1 MARAST
7 DDATARAC
15 ASCRLVEVVVVDGE
29 DDEGVDDD
37 AWTMPM
43 GEGVDDL
50 NARDALEAS
59 TSRGRE
65 EEDGAVDT
73 GDACVSSGGDARRRS
88 RRRRPWW
95 ALGVETAASVEAA
108 TRRAATTT
116 SVVDIVPRE
125 DGGETRARIARA
137 HEASLMRFVEDVQ
150 FEERMTA
157 EARARKRTRTP
168 ASTFRVDASAATA
181 RFRRVTTRGF
191 GITKRV
197 LAKRAREMFG
207 VSARVV
213 GELQKEEL
221 RRDAFAAT
229 RRGAIFTKRAIQGI
243 KVQVPPLVGFRF
255 DERHVAA
262 LWARFARAVSKRF
275 EFVVKMRRERLAR
288 NKQREEQAKAKAEAE
303 SKRAEKERAEAPPQD
318 IYMRDLIGIFDKV
331 SDDRV
336 AVEPEEFAELLSP
349 QSIATTVDAD
359 GALRILAAEP
369 SLSTPQTVEISVPGV
384 DVTFG
389 DQSVDNYSLSR
400 FLGEADSDGA
410 TFESPRREDSSA
422 QSPSVHD
429 ISMSPDPQ
437 AKAFVRRI
445 EDDLEQLA
453 QSDVEEHVSMRIL
466 SGEDKRLASG
476 ALRGW
481 LDVCE
486 KRRTGEYSDDADVA
500 EDETALLALFDASLA
515 SKVELAKRV
524 FALDGDSDEFD
535 ELLEEAAAR
544 SAVDI
549 TAAHSETSEVKEG
562 SFEEPVNAVDAEI
575 SASERPVDGVVH
587 EHAVDEFD
595 DEEVPIAMNEQ
606 AVNDDVDAPVDT
618 VTSEQPMNEASEPS
632 QIVTSEAHVS
642 VDEHPGESTMV
653 EDDGSD
659 IFEGDSATTEE
670 MLEELIEDSGV
681 QIYPPIRVDA
691 IDRYADE
698 LRSLSEQ
705 LALMKSEQ
713 LAMSQLAER
722 RETELRNSISL
733 VRGQAEIDK
742 IDNGPSGIMLAQKEE
757 LNELKEELNRL
768 KSEQDSVLRMVDEK
782 NSVFRQS
789 LVAEQK
795 EQSATVPSSDKA
807 AQSKEIKELKQWI
820 VQLKSE
826 QEKLTEESERRER
839 ELRTSFAAEKDDLE
853 KKLREALTI
862 ERMQLEEEFAKSLM
876 IERGGLEEQ
885 LHKGDEYLDSEIQRL
900 QEELVRVKA
909 EQVNALVASSQSPQ
923 ASNQPLM
930 SQSTPGTPLFTLD
943 TEADVSMEWD
953 VYQLREELD
962 AVKAESAS
970 ILQLA
975 DARGEELRRSLSLD
989 KASVESAIRREV
1001 ARALGQ
1007 IEVQSV
1013 NASHDVAQRASRAQK
1028 LLDDASSLV
1037 KDNTSRAQDMLDKAK
1052 SFAQKTVERLK
1063 ERERE
1068 LNTLTSAQIDVSPLK
1083 PALSPGGPKA
1093 TFSALER
1100 ARQRRRL
1107 LHGVTDT
1114 FSLSEIINQ
1123 AQTLATEMEFRM
1135 NK

>member
-29 DDEGVDDD
+29 DDERVDDD
-37 AWTMPM
+37 AWTVPM
-43 GEGVDDL
+43 GAGVDDL

-59 TSRGRE
+59 TSRQRE
-65 EEDGAVDT
+65 EEDGAVDE
-73 GDACVSSGGDARRRS
+73 GGVGVSSGGDARRRS

-116 SVVDIVPRE
+116 SVVDIVPTE
-125 DGGETRARIARA
+125 DGGKTRARIARA

-150 FEERMTA
+150 LEERMTA
-157 EARARKRTRTP
+157 EARAPKRTRTP
-168 ASTFRVDASAATA
+168 ARTFRVDASAATA

-255 DERHVAA
+255 DERHVTA
-262 LWARFARAVSKRF
+262 LWARFARVVSKRV
-275 EFVVKMRRERLAR
+275 EFVAKMRRERLAR
-288 NKQREEQAKAKAEAE
+288 NKQREEEAKAKAEAS

-336 AVEPEEFAELLSP
+336 AVEPEAFAELLSP
-349 QSIATTVDAD
+349 QSIATNVDAD
-359 GALRILAAEP
+359 GVLRILAAEP

-384 DVTFG
+384 DITF
-389 DQSVDNYSLSR
+389 DHQSVDNYSLSR
-400 FLGEADSDGA
+400 FLAVADSDDA

-422 QSPSVHD
+422 QSHSVHD

-453 QSDVEEHVSMRIL
+453 QSDVEELISMRIL
-466 SGEDKRLASG
+466 SREDKRLASG

-486 KRRTGEYSDDADVA
+486 KHRAGEYNDDADVA
-500 EDETALLALFDASLA
+500 EDEAALMALFDASLA

-535 ELLEEAAAR
+535 DLLEEAAAR

-549 TAAHSETSEVKEG
+549 TAAHSEASEAKEG
-562 SFEEPVNAVDAEI
+562 SFEEPAEAVDTANR
-575 SASERPVDGVVH
+575 ASERPVDAVVN
-587 EHAVDEFD
+587 EHPVVEFD
-595 DEEVPIAMNEQ
+595 EVVPIAMNEQ
-606 AVNDDVDAPVDT
+606 AVNDDVDAPVDI
-618 VTSEQPMNEASEPS
+618 VTSEQPMSEDSEMS
-632 QIVTSEAHVS
+632 QIVTSEAHVRVS
-642 VDEHPGESTMV
+642 EHPGESTMI

-659 IFEGDSATTEE
+659 LFQGSVTSEE
-670 MLEELIEDSGV
+670 MLEELIEDSDV
-681 QIYPPIRVDA
+681 EIYPPIPVDVL
-691 IDRYADE
+691 DRYADE
-698 LRSLSEQ
+698 VRSLSEQ

-713 LAMSQLAER
+713 RAMSQLAER
-722 RETELRNSISL
+722 REMELRNSISL
-733 VRGQAEIDK
+733 ARGQAEIDK
-742 IDNGPSGIMLAQKEE
+742 IDNEPSEIMQAQKEE

-768 KSEQDSVLRMVDEK
+768 KSTQDSVLRMVDEK

-789 LVAEQK
+789 LVAERK
-795 EQSATVPSSDKA
+795 EQSATVPSSEEA
-807 AQSKEIKELKQWI
+807 TQSKEIEELKQLI

-853 KKLREALTI
+853 KKLRESLTV

-923 ASNQPLM
+923 ASNQPLV
-930 SQSTPGTPLFTLD
+930 SQSTPGTPLFTID
-943 TEADVSMEWD
+943 AETDVSMEWD

-962 AVKAESAS
+962 AVKAASAS

-1068 LNTLTSAQIDVSPLK
+1068 LNALTSAQIDVSPLK

-1093 TFSALER
+1093 TISALER

>member
-29 DDEGVDDD
+29 DDERVDDD
-37 AWTMPM
+37 AWTVPM
-43 GEGVDDL
+43 GAGVDDL

-59 TSRGRE
+59 TSRQRE
-65 EEDGAVDT
+65 EEDGAVDE
-73 GDACVSSGGDARRRS
+73 GGVGVSSGGDARRRS

-116 SVVDIVPRE
+116 SVVDIVPTE
-125 DGGETRARIARA
+125 DGGKTRARIARA

-157 EARARKRTRTP
+157 EARAPKRTRTP
-168 ASTFRVDASAATA
+168 ARTFRVDASAATA

-255 DERHVAA
+255 DERHVTA
-262 LWARFARAVSKRF
+262 LWARFARAVSKRV
-275 EFVVKMRRERLAR
+275 EFVAKMRRERLAR
-288 NKQREEQAKAKAEAE
+288 NKQREEEAKAKAEAS

-336 AVEPEEFAELLSP
+336 AVEPGAFAELLSP
-349 QSIATTVDAD
+349 QSIATNVDAD
-359 GALRILAAEP
+359 GVLRILAAEP

-384 DVTFG
+384 DITF
-389 DQSVDNYSLSR
+389 DHQSVDNYSLSR
-400 FLGEADSDGA
+400 FLAVADSDDA

-422 QSPSVHD
+422 QSHSVHD

-453 QSDVEEHVSMRIL
+453 QSDLEEHISMRIL
-466 SGEDKRLASG
+466 SREDKRLASG

-486 KRRTGEYSDDADVA
+486 KHRAGEYNDDADVA
-500 EDETALLALFDASLA
+500 EDEAALMALFDASLA

-535 ELLEEAAAR
+535 DLLEEAAAR

-549 TAAHSETSEVKEG
+549 TAAHSEASEAKEG
-562 SFEEPVNAVDAEI
+562 SFEEPAEAVDTANR
-575 SASERPVDGVVH
+575 ASERPVDAVVN
-587 EHAVDEFD
+587 EHPVVEFD
-595 DEEVPIAMNEQ
+595 EVVPIAMNEQ
-606 AVNDDVDAPVDT
+606 AVNDDVDAPVDI
-618 VTSEQPMNEASEPS
+618 VTSEQPMSEDSEMS
-632 QIVTSEAHVS
+632 QIVTSEAHVRVS
-642 VDEHPGESTMV
+642 EHPGESTMI

-659 IFEGDSATTEE
+659 LFQGSVTSEE

-681 QIYPPIRVDA
+681 EIYPPIPVDVL
-691 IDRYADE
+691 DRYADE
-698 LRSLSEQ
+698 VRSLSEQ

-713 LAMSQLAER
+713 RAMSQLAER
-722 RETELRNSISL
+722 REMELRNSISL
-733 VRGQAEIDK
+733 ARGQAEIDK
-742 IDNGPSGIMLAQKEE
+742 IDNEPSEIMQAQKEE

-768 KSEQDSVLRMVDEK
+768 KSTQDSVLRMVDEK

-789 LVAEQK
+789 LVAERK
-795 EQSATVPSSDKA
+795 EQSATVPSSEEA
-807 AQSKEIKELKQWI
+807 TQSKEIEELKQLI

-853 KKLREALTI
+853 KKLRESLTV

-923 ASNQPLM
+923 ASNQPLV
-930 SQSTPGTPLFTLD
+930 SQSTPGTPLFTID
-943 TEADVSMEWD
+943 AETDVSMEWD

-962 AVKAESAS
+962 AVKAASAS

-1068 LNTLTSAQIDVSPLK
+1068 LNALTSAQIDVSPLK

-1093 TFSALER
+1093 TISALER

>member
-29 DDEGVDDD
+29 DDERVDDD
-37 AWTMPM
+37 AWTVPM
-43 GEGVDDL
+43 GDGVDDL

-59 TSRGRE
+59 TSRQRE
-65 EEDGAVDT
+65 EEDGVVDE
-73 GDACVSSGGDARRRS
+73 GGVDVSSGGDARRRS

-116 SVVDIVPRE
+116 SVVDIVPTE
-125 DGGETRARIARA
+125 DGGKTRARIARA

-157 EARARKRTRTP
+157 EARAPKRTRTP
-168 ASTFRVDASAATA
+168 ARTFRVDASAATA

-255 DERHVAA
+255 DERHVTA
-262 LWARFARAVSKRF
+262 LWARFARAVSKRV
-275 EFVVKMRRERLAR
+275 EFVAKMRQERLAR
-288 NKQREEQAKAKAEAE
+288 NKQREEEAKAKAEAS

-336 AVEPEEFAELLSP
+336 AVEPEAFAELLSP
-349 QSIATTVDAD
+349 QSIATNVDAD

-384 DVTFG
+384 DITF
-389 DQSVDNYSLSR
+389 DHQSVDNYSLSR
-400 FLGEADSDGA
+400 FLAVADSDDA

-422 QSPSVHD
+422 QSHSVHD

-453 QSDVEEHVSMRIL
+453 QSDVEEHISMRIL
-466 SGEDKRLASG
+466 SREDKRLASG

-486 KRRTGEYSDDADVA
+486 KHRAGEYNDDADVA
-500 EDETALLALFDASLA
+500 EDEAALMALFDASLA

-535 ELLEEAAAR
+535 DLLEEAAAR

-549 TAAHSETSEVKEG
+549 TAAHSEASEAKEG
-562 SFEEPVNAVDAEI
+562 SFEEPVEAVDTANR
-575 SASERPVDGVVH
+575 ASERPVDAVVN
-587 EHAVDEFD
+587 EHPVVEFD
-595 DEEVPIAMNEQ
+595 EVVPIAMNEQ
-606 AVNDDVDAPVDT
+606 AVNDDVDAPVDI
-618 VTSEQPMNEASEPS
+618 VTSEQPMSEDSELS
-632 QIVTSEAHVS
+632 QIVTSEAHVRLS
-642 VDEHPGESTMV
+642 EHSGESTMI
-653 EDDGSD
+653 EDDGTD
-659 IFEGDSATTEE
+659 IFQGSATSEE

-681 QIYPPIRVDA
+681 QIYPPIPVDVL
-691 IDRYADE
+691 DRYADE
-698 LRSLSEQ
+698 VRSLSEQ

-713 LAMSQLAER
+713 RAMSQLAER
-722 RETELRNSISL
+722 REMELRNSISL

-742 IDNGPSGIMLAQKEE
+742 IDNEPSEIMQAQKEE

-768 KSEQDSVLRMVDEK
+768 KTTQDSVLRMVDEK

-789 LVAEQK
+789 LMAERK
-795 EQSATVPSSDKA
+795 EQSATVPSSEEA
-807 AQSKEIKELKQWI
+807 TQSKEIEELKQLI

-826 QEKLTEESERRER
+826 QEKLTKESERRER

-853 KKLREALTI
+853 KKLRESLTV

-909 EQVNALVASSQSPQ
+909 EQMNALVASSQSPQ
-923 ASNQPLM
+923 ASNQPLV
-930 SQSTPGTPLFTLD
+930 SQSTPGTPLFTID
-943 TEADVSMEWD
+943 AETDVSMEWD

-962 AVKAESAS
+962 AVKAASAS

-1068 LNTLTSAQIDVSPLK
+1068 LNALTSAQIDVSPVR

-1093 TFSALER
+1093 TISALER

>member
-29 DDEGVDDD
+29 DDERVDDD
-37 AWTMPM
+37 AWTVPM
-43 GEGVDDL
+43 GAGVDDL

-59 TSRGRE
+59 TSRQRE
-65 EEDGAVDT
+65 EEDGAVDE
-73 GDACVSSGGDARRRS
+73 GGVGVSSGGDARRRS

-116 SVVDIVPRE
+116 SVVDIVPTE
-125 DGGETRARIARA
+125 DGGKTRARIARA

-150 FEERMTA
+150 LEERMTA
-157 EARARKRTRTP
+157 EARAPKRTRTP
-168 ASTFRVDASAATA
+168 ARTFRVDASAATA

-255 DERHVAA
+255 DERHVTA
-262 LWARFARAVSKRF
+262 LWARFARVVSKRV
-275 EFVVKMRRERLAR
+275 EFVAKMRRERLAR
-288 NKQREEQAKAKAEAE
+288 NKQREEEAKAKAEAS

-336 AVEPEEFAELLSP
+336 AVEPGAFAELLSP
-349 QSIATTVDAD
+349 QSIATNVDAD
-359 GALRILAAEP
+359 GVLRILAAEP

-384 DVTFG
+384 DITF
-389 DQSVDNYSLSR
+389 DHQSVDNYSLSR
-400 FLGEADSDGA
+400 FLAVADSDDA

-422 QSPSVHD
+422 QSHSVHD

-453 QSDVEEHVSMRIL
+453 QSDVEELISMRIL
-466 SGEDKRLASG
+466 SREDKRLASG

-486 KRRTGEYSDDADVA
+486 KHRAGEYNDDADVA
-500 EDETALLALFDASLA
+500 EDEAALMALFDASLA

-535 ELLEEAAAR
+535 DLLEEAAAR

-549 TAAHSETSEVKEG
+549 TAAHSEASEAKEG
-562 SFEEPVNAVDAEI
+562 SFEEPAEAVDTANR
-575 SASERPVDGVVH
+575 ASERPVDAVVN
-587 EHAVDEFD
+587 EHPVVEFD
-595 DEEVPIAMNEQ
+595 EVVPIAMNEQ
-606 AVNDDVDAPVDT
+606 AVNDDVDAPVDI
-618 VTSEQPMNEASEPS
+618 VTSEQPMSEDSELS
-632 QIVTSEAHVS
+632 QIVTSEAHVRVS
-642 VDEHPGESTMV
+642 EHPGESTMI

-659 IFEGDSATTEE
+659 LFQGSVTSEE
-670 MLEELIEDSGV
+670 MLEELIEDSDV
-681 QIYPPIRVDA
+681 EIYPPIPVDVL
-691 IDRYADE
+691 DRYADE
-698 LRSLSEQ
+698 VRSLSEQ

-713 LAMSQLAER
+713 RAMSQLAER
-722 RETELRNSISL
+722 REMELRNSISL
-733 VRGQAEIDK
+733 VRGQVEIDN
-742 IDNGPSGIMLAQKEE
+742 IDNEPSEIIQAQKEE

-768 KSEQDSVLRMVDEK
+768 KSTQDSVLRMVDEK

-789 LVAEQK
+789 LVAERK
-795 EQSATVPSSDKA
+795 EQSATVPSSEEA
-807 AQSKEIKELKQWI
+807 TQSKEIEELKQLI

-853 KKLREALTI
+853 KKLRESLTV

-923 ASNQPLM
+923 ASNQPLV
-930 SQSTPGTPLFTLD
+930 SQSTPGTPLFTID
-943 TEADVSMEWD
+943 AETDVSMEWD

-962 AVKAESAS
+962 AVKAASAS

-1068 LNTLTSAQIDVSPLK
+1068 LNALTSAQIDVSPLK

-1093 TFSALER
+1093 TISALER

>member
-29 DDEGVDDD
+29 DDERVDDD
-37 AWTMPM
+37 AWTVPM
-43 GEGVDDL
+43 GAGVDDL

-59 TSRGRE
+59 TSRQRE
-65 EEDGAVDT
+65 EEDGAVDE
-73 GDACVSSGGDARRRS
+73 GGVGVSSGGDARRRS

-116 SVVDIVPRE
+116 SVVDIVPTE
-125 DGGETRARIARA
+125 DGGKTRARIARA

-157 EARARKRTRTP
+157 EARAPKRTRTP
-168 ASTFRVDASAATA
+168 ARTFRVDASAATA

-255 DERHVAA
+255 DERHVTA
-262 LWARFARAVSKRF
+262 LWARFARAVSKRV
-275 EFVVKMRRERLAR
+275 EFVAKMRRERLAR
-288 NKQREEQAKAKAEAE
+288 NKQREEEAKAKAEAS

-336 AVEPEEFAELLSP
+336 AVEPGAFAELLSP
-349 QSIATTVDAD
+349 QSIATNVDAD
-359 GALRILAAEP
+359 GVLRILAAEP

-384 DVTFG
+384 DITF
-389 DQSVDNYSLSR
+389 DHQSVDNYSLSR
-400 FLGEADSDGA
+400 FLAVADSDDA

-422 QSPSVHD
+422 QSHSVHD

-453 QSDVEEHVSMRIL
+453 QSDLEEHISMRIL
-466 SGEDKRLASG
+466 SREDKRLASG

-486 KRRTGEYSDDADVA
+486 KHRAGEYNDDADVA
-500 EDETALLALFDASLA
+500 EDEAALMALFDASLA

-535 ELLEEAAAR
+535 DLLEEAAAR

-549 TAAHSETSEVKEG
+549 TAAHSEASEAKEG
-562 SFEEPVNAVDAEI
+562 SFEEPAEAVDTANR
-575 SASERPVDGVVH
+575 ASERPVDAVVN
-587 EHAVDEFD
+587 EHPVVEFD
-595 DEEVPIAMNEQ
+595 EVVPIAMNEQ
-606 AVNDDVDAPVDT
+606 AVNDDVDAPVDI
-618 VTSEQPMNEASEPS
+618 VTSEQPMSEDSEMS
-632 QIVTSEAHVS
+632 QIVTSEAHVRVS
-642 VDEHPGESTMV
+642 EHPGESTMI

-659 IFEGDSATTEE
+659 LFQGSVTSEE
-670 MLEELIEDSGV
+670 MLEELIEDSDV
-681 QIYPPIRVDA
+681 EIYPPIPVDVL
-691 IDRYADE
+691 DRYADE
-698 LRSLSEQ
+698 VRSLSEQ

-713 LAMSQLAER
+713 RAMSQLAER
-722 RETELRNSISL
+722 REMELRNSISL
-733 VRGQAEIDK
+733 ARGQAEIDK
-742 IDNGPSGIMLAQKEE
+742 IDNEPSEIMQAQKEE

-768 KSEQDSVLRMVDEK
+768 KSTQDSVLRMVDEK

-789 LVAEQK
+789 LVAERK
-795 EQSATVPSSDKA
+795 EQSATVPSSEEA
-807 AQSKEIKELKQWI
+807 TQSKEIEELKQLI

-853 KKLREALTI
+853 KKLRESLTV

-923 ASNQPLM
+923 ASNQPLV
-930 SQSTPGTPLFTLD
+930 SQSTPGTPLFTID
-943 TEADVSMEWD
+943 AETDVSMEWD

-962 AVKAESAS
+962 AVKAASAS

-1068 LNTLTSAQIDVSPLK
+1068 LNALTSAQIDVSPLK

-1093 TFSALER
+1093 TISALER

>member
-29 DDEGVDDD
+29 DDERVDDD
-37 AWTMPM
+37 AWTVPM
-43 GEGVDDL
+43 GAGVDDL

-59 TSRGRE
+59 TSRQRE
-65 EEDGAVDT
+65 EEDGAVDE
-73 GDACVSSGGDARRRS
+73 GGVGVSSGGDARRRS

-116 SVVDIVPRE
+116 SVVDIVPTE
-125 DGGETRARIARA
+125 DGGKTRARIARA

-157 EARARKRTRTP
+157 EARAPKRTRTP
-168 ASTFRVDASAATA
+168 ARTFRVDASAATA

-255 DERHVAA
+255 DERHVTA
-262 LWARFARAVSKRF
+262 LWARFARVVSKRV
-275 EFVVKMRRERLAR
+275 EFVAKMRRERLAR
-288 NKQREEQAKAKAEAE
+288 NKQREEEAKAKAEAS

-336 AVEPEEFAELLSP
+336 AVEPEAFAELLSP
-349 QSIATTVDAD
+349 QSIATNVDAD
-359 GALRILAAEP
+359 GALRISAAEP

-384 DVTFG
+384 DITF
-389 DQSVDNYSLSR
+389 DHQSVDNYSLSR
-400 FLGEADSDGA
+400 FLAVADSDDA

-422 QSPSVHD
+422 QSHSVHD

-453 QSDVEEHVSMRIL
+453 QSDLEEHISMRIL
-466 SGEDKRLASG
+466 SREDKRLASG

-486 KRRTGEYSDDADVA
+486 KHRAGEYNDDADVA
-500 EDETALLALFDASLA
+500 EDEAALMALFDASLA

-535 ELLEEAAAR
+535 DLLEEAAAR

-549 TAAHSETSEVKEG
+549 TAAHSEASEAKEG
-562 SFEEPVNAVDAEI
+562 SFEEPAEAVDTANR
-575 SASERPVDGVVH
+575 ASERPVDAVVN
-587 EHAVDEFD
+587 EHPVVEFD
-595 DEEVPIAMNEQ
+595 EVVPIAMNEQ
-606 AVNDDVDAPVDT
+606 AVNDDVDAPVDI
-618 VTSEQPMNEASEPS
+618 VTSEQPMSEDSELS
-632 QIVTSEAHVS
+632 QIVTSEAHVRVS
-642 VDEHPGESTMV
+642 EHPGESTMI

-659 IFEGDSATTEE
+659 LFQGSVTSEE
-670 MLEELIEDSGV
+670 MLEELIEDSDV
-681 QIYPPIRVDA
+681 EIYPPIPVDVL
-691 IDRYADE
+691 DRYADE
-698 LRSLSEQ
+698 VRSLSEQ

-713 LAMSQLAER
+713 RAMSQLAER
-722 RETELRNSISL
+722 REMELRNSISL
-733 VRGQAEIDK
+733 VRGQVEIDN
-742 IDNGPSGIMLAQKEE
+742 IDNEPSEIIQAQKEE

-768 KSEQDSVLRMVDEK
+768 KSTQDSVLRMVDEK

-789 LVAEQK
+789 LVAERK
-795 EQSATVPSSDKA
+795 EQSATVPSSEEA
-807 AQSKEIKELKQWI
+807 TQSKEIEELKQLI

-853 KKLREALTI
+853 KKLRESLTV

-923 ASNQPLM
+923 ASNQPLV
-930 SQSTPGTPLFTLD
+930 SQSTPGTPLFTID
-943 TEADVSMEWD
+943 AETDVSMEWD

-962 AVKAESAS
+962 AVKAASAS

-1068 LNTLTSAQIDVSPLK
+1068 LNALTSAQIDVSPLK

-1093 TFSALER
+1093 TISALER

>member
-29 DDEGVDDD
+29 DDERVDDD
-37 AWTMPM
+37 AWTVPM
-43 GEGVDDL
+43 GAGVDDL

-59 TSRGRE
+59 TSRQRE
-65 EEDGAVDT
+65 EEDGAVDE
-73 GDACVSSGGDARRRS
+73 GGVGVSSGGDARRRS

-116 SVVDIVPRE
+116 SVVDIVPTE
-125 DGGETRARIARA
+125 DGGKTRARIARA

-150 FEERMTA
+150 LEERMTA
-157 EARARKRTRTP
+157 EARAPKRTRTP
-168 ASTFRVDASAATA
+168 ARTFRVDASAATA

-255 DERHVAA
+255 DERHVTA
-262 LWARFARAVSKRF
+262 LWARFARVVSKRV
-275 EFVVKMRRERLAR
+275 EFVAKMRRERLAR
-288 NKQREEQAKAKAEAE
+288 NKQREEEAKAKAEAS

-336 AVEPEEFAELLSP
+336 AVEPEAFAELLSP
-349 QSIATTVDAD
+349 QSIATNVDAD
-359 GALRILAAEP
+359 GVLRILAAEP

-384 DVTFG
+384 DITF
-389 DQSVDNYSLSR
+389 DHQSVDNYSLSR
-400 FLGEADSDGA
+400 FLAVADSDDA

-422 QSPSVHD
+422 QSHSVHD

-453 QSDVEEHVSMRIL
+453 QSDLEEHISMRIL
-466 SGEDKRLASG
+466 SREDKRLASG

-486 KRRTGEYSDDADVA
+486 KHRAGEYNDDADVA
-500 EDETALLALFDASLA
+500 EDEAALMALFDASLA

-535 ELLEEAAAR
+535 DLLEEAAAR

-549 TAAHSETSEVKEG
+549 TAAHSEASEAKEG
-562 SFEEPVNAVDAEI
+562 SFEEPAEAVDTANR
-575 SASERPVDGVVH
+575 ASERPVDAVVN
-587 EHAVDEFD
+587 EHPVVEFD
-595 DEEVPIAMNEQ
+595 EVVPIAMNEQ
-606 AVNDDVDAPVDT
+606 AVNDDVDAPVDI
-618 VTSEQPMNEASEPS
+618 VTSEQPMSEDSEMS
-632 QIVTSEAHVS
+632 QIVTSEAHVRVS
-642 VDEHPGESTMV
+642 EHPGESTMI

-659 IFEGDSATTEE
+659 LFQGSVTSEE

-681 QIYPPIRVDA
+681 EIYPPIPVDVL
-691 IDRYADE
+691 DRYAHE
-698 LRSLSEQ
+698 VRSLSEQ

-713 LAMSQLAER
+713 RAMSQLAER
-722 RETELRNSISL
+722 REMELRNSISL
-733 VRGQAEIDK
+733 VRGQVEIDN
-742 IDNGPSGIMLAQKEE
+742 IDNEPSEIIQAQKEE

-768 KSEQDSVLRMVDEK
+768 KSTQDSVLRMVDEK

-789 LVAEQK
+789 LVAERK
-795 EQSATVPSSDKA
+795 EQSATVPSSEEA
-807 AQSKEIKELKQWI
+807 TQSKEIEELKQLI

-853 KKLREALTI
+853 KKLRESLTV

-923 ASNQPLM
+923 ASNQPLV
-930 SQSTPGTPLFTLD
+930 SQSTPGTPLFTID
-943 TEADVSMEWD
+943 AETDVSMEWD

-962 AVKAESAS
+962 AVKAASAS

-1068 LNTLTSAQIDVSPLK
+1068 LNALTSAQIDVSPLK

-1093 TFSALER
+1093 TISALER

>member
-29 DDEGVDDD
+29 DDERVDDD
-37 AWTMPM
+37 AWTVPM
-43 GEGVDDL
+43 GAGVDDL

-59 TSRGRE
+59 TSLGRE
-65 EEDGAVDT
+65 EEDGAVDE
-73 GDACVSSGGDARRRS
+73 GGVGVSSGGDARRRS

-116 SVVDIVPRE
+116 SVVDIVPTE
-125 DGGETRARIARA
+125 DGGKTRARIARA

-157 EARARKRTRTP
+157 EARAPKRTRTP
-168 ASTFRVDASAATA
+168 ARTFRVDASAATA

-255 DERHVAA
+255 DERHVTA
-262 LWARFARAVSKRF
+262 LWARFARAVSKRV
-275 EFVVKMRRERLAR
+275 EFVAKMRRERLAR
-288 NKQREEQAKAKAEAE
+288 NKQREEEAKAKAEAS

-336 AVEPEEFAELLSP
+336 AVEPEAFAELLSP
-349 QSIATTVDAD
+349 QSIATNVDAD

-384 DVTFG
+384 DITF
-389 DQSVDNYSLSR
+389 DHQSVDNYSLSR
-400 FLGEADSDGA
+400 FLAVADSDDA

-422 QSPSVHD
+422 QSHSVHD

-453 QSDVEEHVSMRIL
+453 QSDVEEHISMRIL
-466 SGEDKRLASG
+466 SREDKRLASG

-486 KRRTGEYSDDADVA
+486 KHRAGEYNDDADVA
-500 EDETALLALFDASLA
+500 EDEAALMALFDASLA

-535 ELLEEAAAR
+535 DLLEEAAAR

-549 TAAHSETSEVKEG
+549 TAAHSEASEAKEG
-562 SFEEPVNAVDAEI
+562 SFEEPAEAVDTANR
-575 SASERPVDGVVH
+575 ASERPVDAVVN
-587 EHAVDEFD
+587 EHPVVEFD
-595 DEEVPIAMNEQ
+595 EVVPIAMNEQ
-606 AVNDDVDAPVDT
+606 AVNDDVDAPVDI
-618 VTSEQPMNEASEPS
+618 VTSEQPMSEDSELS
-632 QIVTSEAHVS
+632 QIVTSEAHVRVS
-642 VDEHPGESTMV
+642 EHPGESTMI

-659 IFEGDSATTEE
+659 LFQGSVTSEE

-681 QIYPPIRVDA
+681 EIYPPIPVDVL
-691 IDRYADE
+691 DRYADE
-698 LRSLSEQ
+698 VRSLSEQ

-713 LAMSQLAER
+713 RAMSQLAER
-722 RETELRNSISL
+722 REMELRNSISL
-733 VRGQAEIDK
+733 VRGQVEIDK
-742 IDNGPSGIMLAQKEE
+742 IDNEPSEIIQAQKEE

-768 KSEQDSVLRMVDEK
+768 KSTQDSVLRMVDEK

-789 LVAEQK
+789 LVAERK
-795 EQSATVPSSDKA
+795 EQSATVPSSEEA
-807 AQSKEIKELKQWI
+807 TQSKEIEELKQLI

-853 KKLREALTI
+853 KKLRESLTV

-923 ASNQPLM
+923 ASNQPLV
-930 SQSTPGTPLFTLD
+930 SQSTPGTPLFTID
-943 TEADVSMEWD
+943 AETDVSMEWD

-962 AVKAESAS
+962 AVKAASAS

-1068 LNTLTSAQIDVSPLK
+1068 LNALTSAQIDVSPLK

-1093 TFSALER
+1093 TISALER